1 MFVAQSIRQPEQF
14 YYANTL
20 SSAKRW
26 KTRRGADNA
35 VAQYPNSYVV
45 IAESEIGSP
54 EHQSLFLIART
65 GVEKV
70 AEQAYKNH
78 SSEAFSA
85 TKPDSHYEE
94 RATLAWE
101 RYQQLT
107 RLQENVG

>member
-45 IAESEIGSP
+45 IAESEIGSLV
-54 EHQSLFLIART
+54 HQSLFLIART
-65 GVEKV
+65 QVEKA
-70 AEQAYKNH
+70 AEQAYRNH
-78 SSEAFSA
+78 SSEAFSV
-85 TKPDSHYEE
+85 TKPDTHYEE
-94 RATLAWE
+94 RAILAWE
-101 RYQQLT
+101 RYQQQ

>member
-45 IAESEIGSP
+45 IAEAELGST

-65 GVEKV
+65 GVEKA
-70 AEQAYKNH
+70 AEQAYLNH
-78 SSEAFSA
+78 SSEAFGA
-85 TKPDSHYEE
+85 IKPDSHYEE
-94 RATLAWE
+94 RAIQAWE

-107 RLQENVG
+107 QLQEGAG

>member
-1 MFVAQSIRQPEQF
+1 MFIAQSIRQPEQF

-45 IAESEIGSP
+45 IAEAELGSL

-65 GVEKV
+65 QVEK
-70 AEQAYKNH
+70 AADQAYRNH

-85 TKPDSHYEE
+85 TKPDTHFEE
-94 RATLAWE
+94 LAVRAWE
-101 RYQQLT
+101 RYQQQ
-107 RLQENVG
+107 RLLEAAS

>member
-35 VAQYPNSYVV
+35 VAKYPNSYVV
-45 IAESEIGSP
+45 IAEAELGSP
-54 EHQSLFLIART
+54 EHQALFLIART
-65 GVEKV
+65 QVEKA
-70 AEQAYKNH
+70 AEQAYRNH

-85 TKPDSHYEE
+85 TKPDSHFEE
-94 RATLAWE
+94 LALRAWE

-107 RLQENVG
+107 RLQEAAS

>member
-35 VAQYPNSYVV
+35 VAEYPNSYLVLD
-45 IAESEIGSP
+45 ESEIGT
-54 EHQSLFLIART
+54 EHHQSLFIGART
-65 GVEKV
+65 QVQKA

-78 SSEAFSA
+78 SSETFSPDR
-85 TKPDSHYEE
+85 PDSHFQEL
-94 RATLAWE
+94 AQQAWE
-101 RYQQLT
+101 HYQQLA
-107 RLQENVG
+107 RLQESVS